1 MCCADNSSRSLMS
14 RPVDRQEGRKEGKGV
29 EYVWREASE
38 GGIGRGRH
46 AELQTQ
52 EPKKKC

>member
-1 MCCADNSSRSLMS
+1 MS
-14 RPVDRQEGRKEGKGV
+14 RPVDRQEGRKEGRKEGKGV

-38 GGIGRGRH
+38 GGIGRDRH